1 MILLELVLELELVLV
16 PELKFCFHII
26 FKLVNGAQMGF
37 STDAIHAGQKPDPV
51 TGAVITPIYQTSTYA
66 QEELGKHKGYE
77 YGRTQNLTRES
88 LEKNIAVLEKGKFG
102 IAFSSGVA
110 ATQALM
116 SLVKAGDH
124 VIVSNNVYGGTYRL
138 FELVMTDYG
147 INFSWVNTSKL
158 ENIKD
163 AIKENTKMVFL
174 ETPTNPMLN
183 ITDLTGAAGICRK
196 NNLISI
202 VDNTFMSPYF
212 QNPLTM
218 GIDIVLHSSTKY
230 INGHSDVI
238 GGILIT
244 NDDKIHNRLRYIQN
258 AAGAIPSPFDCW
270 LVLRST
276 KTLAVRMERHNKN
289 AVELAEFLNKSDFIK
304 KVFYPGLKSH
314 PQYELAKKQMRGFGG
329 MVSVEL
335 KDMETTKKLLK
346 NVKIFTLGESLG
358 GVESLISHPAS
369 MTHASVPKDEREKLG
384 VTDTLVRFSVGIEDI
399 EDLIA
404 DIKQSIL

>member
-1 MILLELVLELELVLV
+1 
-16 PELKFCFHII
+16 
-26 FKLVNGAQMGF
+26 MGF

-77 YGRTQNLTRES
+77 YGRTQNLTREA
-88 LEKNIAVLEKGKFG
+88 LEKNIAALEKGKFG

-116 SLVKAGDH
+116 GLVKAGDNI
-124 VIVSNNVYGGTYRL
+124 IVSNNVYGGTFRL

-147 INFSWVNTSKL
+147 INFTWVNTSVLDNVK
-158 ENIKD
+158 N

-183 ITDLTGAAGICRK
+183 LTDLQTAAEICKK

-212 QNPLTM
+212 QNPLTL

-238 GGILIT
+238 GGILVT
-244 NDDKIHNRLRYIQN
+244 SDEKIHNRLRYIQN
-258 AAGAIPSPFDCW
+258 AAGAVPSPFDCW

-289 AVELAEFLNKSDFIK
+289 AGDLAEFLSKSPFVK
-304 KVFYPGLKSH
+304 KVYYPGLPSH
-314 PQYELAKKQMRGFGG
+314 PQHDLAKKQMRGFGG
-329 MVSVEL
+329 MISAEL
-335 KDMETTKKLLK
+335 KDMETAKKLLK

-369 MTHASVPKDEREKLG
+369 MTHASVPKEEREKLG
-384 VTDTLVRFSVGIEDI
+384 IMDTLVRFSVGIEDI
-399 EDLIA
+399 EDLIS
-404 DIKQSIL
+404 DIEQAVN

>member
-1 MILLELVLELELVLV
+1 
-16 PELKFCFHII
+16 
-26 FKLVNGAQMGF
+26 MGF
-37 STDAIHAGQKPDPV
+37 STDAIHAGQRPDPV

-77 YGRTQNLTRES
+77 YGRTQNLTREA
-88 LEKNIAVLEKGKFG
+88 LEKNIAALEKGKFG
-102 IAFSSGVA
+102 ISFSSGVA

-116 SLVKAGDH
+116 SLVKAGDN
-124 VIVSNNVYGGTYRL
+124 VIVSNNVYGGTFRL

-147 INFSWVNTSKL
+147 INFTWVNTSVLDNVK
-158 ENIKD
+158 N

-183 ITDLTGAAGICRK
+183 LTDLEAAAEICKK
-196 NNLISI
+196 NNLISV

-212 QNPLTM
+212 QNPLVL

-238 GGILIT
+238 GGIVVT
-244 NDDKIHNRLRYIQN
+244 SDEKIHNRLRYIQN
-258 AAGAIPSPFDCW
+258 AAGAVPSPFDCW

-289 AVELAEFLNKSDFIK
+289 AIELAEFLSKSAFIK
-304 KVFYPGLKSH
+304 KIYYPGLPSH
-314 PQYELAKKQMRGFGG
+314 PQHDLAKKQMRGFGG
-329 MVSVEL
+329 MISVEL

-369 MTHASVPKDEREKLG
+369 MTHASVPKEEREKLG
-384 VTDTLVRFSVGIEDI
+384 IMDTFVRFSVGIEDI
-399 EDLIA
+399 EDLIS
-404 DIKQSIL
+404 DIEQAVGN